1 VNIKKLVS
9 AIKKAD
15 ADRIL
20 ISRLEDNK
28 LFIISEHFA
37 VIIPEYEIKE
47 KLIELGLMDFNG
59 MIKNECNN
67 TLCKDLLSRDG
78 NEASITDLYYK
89 DFRLFTVKNKIVAY
103 DKKYL
108 ELFKDYKNYEI
119 VDSDYPPNLK
129 ILDDDYKYVGIILP
143 VRINNGGLAK
153 LIERLQGKEIF

>member
-1 VNIKKLVS
+1 MNIKKLVS
-9 AIKKAD
+9 AIKK

-28 LFIISEHFA
+28 LFITSEHFA
-37 VIIPEYEIKE
+37 VIIPEDEIKE
-47 KLIELGLMDFNG
+47 KLIELGHMDFNG

-119 VDSDYPPNLK
+119 VDSSHTPFLR
-129 ILDDDYKYVGIILP
+129 ILDENDKYVGIIMP
-143 VRINNGGLAK
+143 VRVNSDGNLVE

>member
-1 VNIKKLVS
+1 MNIKKLVS
-9 AIKKAD
+9 AIKK

-28 LFIISEHFA
+28 LFITNGHFA
-37 VIIPEYEIKE
+37 VIIPEDEIKE
-47 KLIELGLMDFNG
+47 KLIELGHMDFNG

-67 TLCKDLLSRDG
+67 TLCKDLLSQDG

-89 DFRLFTVKNKIVAY
+89 DFRLFTVKNKIVTY

-119 VDSDYPPNLK
+119 TNSDYSPKLK

>member
-1 VNIKKLVS
+1 MNIKKLVS
-9 AIKKAD
+9 AIKK

-28 LFIISEHFA
+28 LFITNGYFA
-37 VIIPEYEIKE
+37 VIIPEDEIKE
-47 KLIELGLMDFNG
+47 KLIELGHMDFNG

-78 NEASITDLYYK
+78 NEASITDLYYE

-119 VDSDYPPNLK
+119 TNSDYSPNLK

-153 LIERLQGKEIF
+153 LIERLQGKKVY

>member
-9 AIKKAD
+9 AIKK

-103 DKKYL
+103 DKK
-108 ELFKDYKNYEI
+108 
-119 VDSDYPPNLK
+119 
-129 ILDDDYKYVGIILP
+129 ILRAVQ
-143 VRINNGGLAK
+143 GL
-153 LIERLQGKEIF
+153 

>member
-1 VNIKKLVS
+1 MNIKKLVS
-9 AIKKAD
+9 AIKK

-28 LFIISEHFA
+28 LFITNGHFA
-37 VIIPEYEIKE
+37 VIIPEDEIKE
-47 KLIELGLMDFNG
+47 KLIELGHMDFNG

-119 VDSDYPPNLK
+119 VDSSHTPFLR
-129 ILDDDYKYVGIILP
+129 ILDENDKYVGIIMP
-143 VRINNGGLAK
+143 VRVNSDGNLVE

>member
-1 VNIKKLVS
+1 MNIKKLVS
-9 AIKKAD
+9 AIKK

-28 LFIISEHFA
+28 LFITNGHFA
-37 VIIPEYEIKE
+37 VIIPEDEIKE
-47 KLIELGLMDFNG
+47 KLIELGHMDFNG

-119 VDSDYPPNLK
+119 TNSDYSPNLK

>member
-1 VNIKKLVS
+1 MNIKKLVS
-9 AIKKAD
+9 AIKK

-28 LFIISEHFA
+28 LFITNEHFA

-47 KLIELGLMDFNG
+47 KLIELGHMDFNG

>member
-1 VNIKKLVS
+1 MNIKKLVS
-9 AIKKAD
+9 AIKK

-28 LFIISEHFA
+28 LFITNEHFA
-37 VIIPEYEIKE
+37 VIIPEDEIKE
-47 KLIELGLMDFNG
+47 KLIELGHMDFNG

-67 TLCKDLLSRDG
+67 TLCKDLLNQDG

-119 VDSDYPPNLK
+119 TNSDYSPNLK